1 MNREWRRA
9 PSVTLCG
16 GIHRMPRQIEQD
28 EPALYITIPGV
39 KKARTRCQDCA
50 GEAPPDLPANL
61 NSGGIQPSRT
71 GFSRV
76 TDHGPNRTRGA
87 LRVMAERYTPHNS

>member
-16 GIHRMPRQIEQD
+16 GCSHRQIEQD

-39 KKARTRCQDCA
+39 KKPRIRCQDCA
-50 GEAPPDLPANL
+50 GKAPPDLPQNMR
-61 NSGGIQPSRT
+61 SGGIQPSRT

-76 TDHGPNRTRGA
+76 TDHGPARTRGA
-87 LRVMAERYTPHNS
+87 LRDMAERYTPHNS